1 MLKRY
6 QVPILSF
13 LLYLS
18 TTIIAPTY
26 AHTTENNYDAELANT
41 LGADDY
47 GMKSYVLVIL
57 ITGDAIISD
66 EQQRNELFR
75 GHFAN
80 MARLAKD
87 NILVVAGPLMRAEP
101 KRGLFILNVA
111 SVEEAEVIVKTD
123 PAVQAGIFS
132 YELSAFYSSA
142 ALMQVREIH
151 NRIQKLKIE

>member
-1 MLKRY
+1 MFKRCHL
-6 QVPILSF
+6 QM
-13 LLYLS
+13 LS
-18 TTIIAPTY
+18 TLLWLSAAIIAPSY
-26 AHTTENNYDAELANT
+26 AHTTENTYDAELANA

-47 GMKSYVLVIL
+47 GMKSYVLVL
-57 ITGDAIISD
+57 LVTGDATISD

-132 YELSAFYSSA
+132 YELSALYSSA
-142 ALMQVREIH
+142 ALMQVGEIH